1 MNLVK
6 TFVFF
11 AVKIKQYIMT
21 ENKISKVVFDA
32 VVNLH
37 KALASGLLENFYET
51 LIKNGIKRVIN
62 ETL

>member
-1 MNLVK
+1 
-6 TFVFF
+6 
-11 AVKIKQYIMT
+11 MT

-37 KALASGLLENFYET
+37 KALASGLLENFYEA

-62 ETL
+62 GTL